1 MVRRIAA
8 TALTCALLSLPPIAA
23 LDVVAQSA
31 SSPKTA
37 ELAAAFTRALE
48 DIAAK
53 VDGSVGYLVV
63 DLTSGQRFA
72 RRADESFP
80 TASAIKIGILHELFV
95 QADAGKVALDDPKSL
110 PPASRAGGS
119 GILNRLTSPT
129 LSLRDHAM
137 LMILLSDNTSTNV
150 LSDTLGL
157 ETITSHMQALGAKG
171 YRLRRRMMDGA
182 AAARGD
188 ENVAS
193 PADLLV
199 VMDALRTGRGLT
211 PASHAEAIR
220 ILREYG
226 PTSIRAGVAAGVPV
240 AAKPGGLE
248 GVRSEVAWVELK
260 GRPYLLCVMTSF
272 LADEEAGGKAITDI
286 SRTAY
291 LYFSRLSRA
300 GVEGRLL
307 P

>member
-8 TALTCALLSLPPIAA
+8 TALTGALLSLAPFTA

-48 DIAAK
+48 DTASK

-63 DLTSGQRFA
+63 DLTTGQRFA

-95 QADAGKVALDDPKSL
+95 QADAGKVALDDPKPL
-110 PPASRAGGS
+110 PAASRAGGS

-137 LMILLSDNTSTNV
+137 LMILLSDNSSTNV
-150 LSDTLGL
+150 LIDTLGL

-171 YRLRRRMMDGA
+171 YRIRRRMMDGA

-199 VMDALRTGRGLT
+199 VMDALRTGRGLK

-226 PTSIRAGVAAGVPV
+226 PTSIRAGVPAGVPV

-260 GRPYLLCVMTSF
+260 GRPYMLCVMTSF
-272 LADEEAGGKAITDI
+272 LSDEEVGGKAITDI

-291 LYFSRLSRA
+291 QYFSRLSRA